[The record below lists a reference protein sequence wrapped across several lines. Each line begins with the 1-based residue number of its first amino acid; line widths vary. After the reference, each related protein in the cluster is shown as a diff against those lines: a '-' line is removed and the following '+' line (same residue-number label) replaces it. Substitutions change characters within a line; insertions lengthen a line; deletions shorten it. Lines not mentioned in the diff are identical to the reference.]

1 MTTLTEGAFAKIN
14 LTLDVLDRR
23 EDGYHDI
30 RSILQ
35 TVALRDDIELLL
47 DTGTG
52 WHIECETAGIP
63 LDETNLAWRAA
74 RVFFDTFGGEPD
86 GLTIRI
92 TKRIPSGAG
101 LGGGS
106 ADAAAVL
113 RALNRW
119 KDYPLSVYALCE
131 LGAQIG
137 SDVPFCVLCG
147 TALAEG
153 RGERL
158 TKLPDTPEM
167 FTVICKPDVCF
178 STPALYAKLD
188 DVALA
193 KRPDT
198 RAMRAALEKGDL
210 EAIGAGLCNVFEQ
223 VAIPD
228 HLELNYI
235 KSIMMSYGAYGAQMT
250 GSGSGRLWPVRFVRI
265 CRRRLHDAQGQLSA
279 GLYRQNGIKF
289 PKIRP
294 FYRQLRNGRCFYENP
309 KDPLLAAVACPADR
323 QHLYGRYARAAA
335 QAGAEDRAAACHC
348 QFR

>member
-106 ADAAAVL
+106 GGCAA
-113 RALNRW
+113 RAE
-119 KDYPLSVYALCE
+119 PL
-131 LGAQIG
+131 
-137 SDVPFCVLCG
+137 
-147 TALAEG
+147 
-153 RGERL
+153 ERL
-158 TKLPDTPEM
+158 
-167 FTVICKPDVCF
+167 
-178 STPALYAKLD
+178 PAF
-188 DVALA
+188 
-193 KRPDT
+193 R
-198 RAMRAALEKGDL
+198 
-210 EAIGAGLCNVFEQ
+210 LC
-223 VAIPD
+223 
-228 HLELNYI
+228 
-235 KSIMMSYGAYGAQMT
+235 
-250 GSGSGRLWPVRFVRI
+250 
-265 CRRRLHDAQGQLSA
+265 
-279 GLYRQNGIKF
+279 
-289 PKIRP
+289 
-294 FYRQLRNGRCFYENP
+294 
-309 KDPLLAAVACPADR
+309 AV
-323 QHLYGRYARAAA
+323 
-335 QAGAEDRAAACHC
+335 
-348 QFR
+348 